1 MVSERVARATAGL
14 VPGSLDW
21 ATAIDELAEELL
33 AEDRDDGE
41 ETPLDAAIVVRRL
54 AISRLD
60 EDLPSTAGLRLR
72 NNLAVDLSSR
82 HKARGGLGDLLEAC
96 ALGREVLASAPP
108 GDRLIHAASLVGRL
122 SCLSTNPGYQAELDD
137 AIGLLRDALAQA
149 GDNDRARPLGVA
161 TLAGLEVHRWR
172 RDGDLAALT
181 SAAEAAGAALDAGE
195 VTGATPVVPRV
206 LVWADTGPDD
216 RAIPGVL
223 DEARQVADL
232 YPEARTRLRDRQSRA
247 RVPLRGTAPSA
258 SQEDDPPKPATTASA
273 AADAVGLLREA
284 DIIHLA
290 CHCDVDPGQPD
301 ETVLQV
307 DPPVRVGDM
316 GVGVLDARSHVV
328 LSACD
333 AALTATS
340 LPDEALSPAAA
351 LLLAGVGTVTAPV
364 WPVDD
369 EATAALMTDYHR
381 RLAAGAEAGQALSQV
396 QAIWSATGP
405 PFVYAPWVVVVRPHG
420 PAAP

>member
-1 MVSERVARATAGL
+1 M
-14 VPGSLDW
+14 
-21 ATAIDELAEELL
+21 
-33 AEDRDDGE
+33 
-41 ETPLDAAIVVRRL
+41 
-54 AISRLD
+54 
-60 EDLPSTAGLRLR
+60 
-72 NNLAVDLSSR
+72 
-82 HKARGGLGDLLEAC
+82 
-96 ALGREVLASAPP
+96 
-108 GDRLIHAASLVGRL
+108 
-122 SCLSTNPGYQAELDD
+122 
-137 AIGLLRDALAQA
+137 
-149 GDNDRARPLGVA
+149 
-161 TLAGLEVHRWR
+161 
-172 RDGDLAALT
+172 
-181 SAAEAAGAALDAGE
+181 
-195 VTGATPVVPRV
+195 
-206 LVWADTGPDD
+206 
-216 RAIPGVL
+216 
-223 DEARQVADL
+223 
-232 YPEARTRLRDRQSRA
+232 
-247 RVPLRGTAPSA
+247 
-258 SQEDDPPKPATTASA
+258 
-273 AADAVGLLREA
+273 
-284 DIIHLA
+284 
-290 CHCDVDPGQPD
+290 
-301 ETVLQV
+301 LQV